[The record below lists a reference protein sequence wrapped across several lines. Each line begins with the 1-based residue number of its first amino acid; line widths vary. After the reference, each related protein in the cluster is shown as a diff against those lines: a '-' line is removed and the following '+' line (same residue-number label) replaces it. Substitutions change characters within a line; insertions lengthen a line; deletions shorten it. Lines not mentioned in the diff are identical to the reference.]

1 MGCRP
6 HPNSFRRSSV
16 KTYLRHNK
24 LIAFNG
30 YNFFSS
36 VFYSKINS
44 NTISGNLIN
53 TSIVFE
59 KVIRSLLKQVYLF
72 TNRVVFFDSV
82 IGYVVYVEVI
92 SDTKNKFFNKN
103 LVNKTLKIVN
113 NHCRSVLFK
122 EKPIVII
129 FNDLKDSRS
138 VSSTDYSVKF
148 DKKNAFFNTS
158 SLAQVGFIS
167 NSWCCAPL
175 FADVFAYTFTNI
187 SSHSPFFSFI
197 DQLFFFIYNSS
208 NSNFL
213 GIRMEVRGR
222 INFNDKSQVKKI
234 FYGKMPFKTVSS
246 YFMDYGYSTSST
258 SYGVFGIRIFF
269 SYLNN

>member
-16 KTYLRHNK
+16 ESYLRYNK
-24 LIAFNG
+24 LIVFKG

-53 TSIVFE
+53 TSIIFE
-59 KVIRSLLKQVYLF
+59 KTIQCLLKQVHLF
-72 TNRVVFFDSV
+72 TNRVVFFDSA
-82 IGYVVYVEVI
+82 IGYVVYVEAI
-92 SDTKNKFFNKN
+92 SDVNNKFFNKN
-103 LVNKTLKIVN
+103 LVNKILKIVN
-113 NHCRSVLFK
+113 HHCRSAIFK
-122 EKPIVII
+122 EKPIVLI
-129 FNDLKDSRS
+129 FNDL
-138 VSSTDYSVKF
+138 VGVPLASSTNYFSKL

-158 SLAQVGFIS
+158 TLIQAGFIS

-187 SSHSPFFSFI
+187 SNHAPFFSFI

-213 GIRMEVRGR
+213 GIRIEVRGR

-246 YFMDYGYSTSST
+246 YFMDYGYSISTT